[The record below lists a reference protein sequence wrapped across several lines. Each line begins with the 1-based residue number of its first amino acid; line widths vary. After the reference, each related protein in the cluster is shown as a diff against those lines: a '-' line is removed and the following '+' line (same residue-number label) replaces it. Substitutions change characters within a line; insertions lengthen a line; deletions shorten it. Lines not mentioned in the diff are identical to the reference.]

1 MISRPALRKIS
12 ALTRYLF
19 LGVIL
24 VVTTFPIY
32 YMFTTSFKIPI
43 QTYEPSIWIF
53 KPTLE
58 NYRSLFD
65 HYRVLKNLLNSTIIT
80 VASVVIS
87 LIIGSLAAYGLAK
100 YEFRFKETIAGW
112 MLSIRFLPA
121 MVGVIPLFLIA
132 NALGVIDTYGLLI
145 ASYLTFNVPFATWM
159 LRGFFE
165 EIPNEL
171 EEAALVD
178 GASRLQALVQVVAPL
193 ARPGFFAT
201 AALLVIQTWNEFALA
216 LFLATNNVRTM
227 PTVTSQFQTV
237 RGVLWGE
244 MTALGVLTTLPVLAF
259 ALLARKYLIRGLT
272 FGALK

>member
-1 MISRPALRKIS
+1 MTPRAWLKKAFALI
-12 ALTRYLF
+12 RYLF
-19 LGVIL
+19 LGLIL
-24 VVTTFPIY
+24 VVTSFPIY

-43 QTYEPSIWIF
+43 QTYDPSIWLF

-58 NYRSLFD
+58 NYLSLFEN
-65 HYRVLKNLLNSTIIT
+65 YRIARNLLNSTIIT
-80 VASVVIS
+80 VTSVS
-87 LIIGSLAAYGLAK
+87 LSLVLGALVAYGLAK
-100 YEFRFKETIAGW
+100 YEFRLKETIAGW

-132 NALGVIDTYGLLI
+132 NALGVIDTYGLLV
-145 ASYLTFNVPFATWM
+145 AAYLTFNVPFATWM

-165 EIPNEL
+165 EIPGEL

-178 GASRLQALVQVVAPL
+178 GASRLQALIRIVIPL
-193 ARPGFFAT
+193 TGPGFFAT

-244 MTALGVLTTLPVLAF
+244 MTALGVLTTLPVLVF

>member
-1 MISRPALRKIS
+1 MMSRANFKKII
-12 ALTRYLF
+12 AFLRYLF
-19 LGVIL
+19 LAVI
-24 VVTTFPIY
+24 VVITTFPIY

-43 QTYEPSIWIF
+43 QTYDPSIWLF

-58 NYRSLFD
+58 NYHSLFEN
-65 HYRVLKNLLNSTIIT
+65 YRVVRNLLNSIIVT
-80 VASVVIS
+80 VFSVAIS
-87 LIIGSLAAYGLAK
+87 LVLGALAAYGLAK
-100 YEFRFKETIAGW
+100 YEFRWKETIAGW

-165 EIPNEL
+165 EIPGEL

-178 GASRLQALVQVVAPL
+178 GASRLQALVHVVAPL
-193 ARPGFFAT
+193 ASPGFFAT

-216 LFLATNNVRTM
+216 LFLATNKVRTM

-244 MTALGVLTTLPVLAF
+244 MTALGVLTTLPVMVF